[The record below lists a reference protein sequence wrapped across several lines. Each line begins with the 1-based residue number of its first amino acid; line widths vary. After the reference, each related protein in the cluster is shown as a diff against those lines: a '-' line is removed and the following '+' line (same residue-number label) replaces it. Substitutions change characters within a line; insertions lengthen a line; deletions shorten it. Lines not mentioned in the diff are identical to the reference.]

1 MKSASRLKLAATA
14 LTVARAMTRPGAPTL
29 LTRVQCVPRLTRATL
44 NGSYTGT
51 TRARLGLLAAAA
63 AYVASPVDLVPEAVL
78 PVIGLT
84 DDVLVL
90 RWAVGAL
97 VEETDRFLFWEAAR
111 QAWSPVTPFS
121 TRPAGAAG
129 GFGGSITVRAADRMP
144 RLTRSTRAAEPLSPT
159 PLTQEDRPGSR
170 AVVRDAAAGYVLERV
185 RRRLE
190 R

>member
-14 LTVARAMTRPGAPTL
+14 LTVARAVTRPGAPTL
-29 LTRVQCVPRLTRATL
+29 LTRVQCVPRLTLATL

-51 TRARLGLLAAAA
+51 TPARLGLLAAAA

-78 PVIGLT
+78 PLIGLT

-97 VEETDRFLFWEAAR
+97 VEETDRFLGWEAAR
-111 QAWSPVTPFS
+111 QAWVPVAPS
-121 TRPAGAAG
+121 ATRPASEAGVPGASTA
-129 GFGGSITVRAADRMP
+129 SRRMP
-144 RLTRSTRAAEPLSPT
+144 RLTRSASADEPFSST
-159 PLTQEDRPGSR
+159 PLASEDRPGSR